1 MKIAACCEQ
10 RLVFATWIIPKEIEG
25 DYDVHAEFPVKQ
37 LPGDSSLLECYA
49 VSLGKYFQA
58 FRRILA
64 PTL

>member
-1 MKIAACCEQ
+1 MQIAACCEE
-10 RLVFATWIIPKEIEG
+10 RLVFATWISPKEIEG
-25 DYDVHAEFPVKQ
+25 DYDLYSEFPVKQ

-49 VSLGKYFQA
+49 VSLCKEFQA